1 VSALAM
7 VHQRFSTN
15 TCPTWELAQ
24 PFRTLAHNGEINTV
38 RGNAGWMRARETLFA
53 GEIFGEDVRH
63 ILPVITPR
71 GSDSGT
77 LDNVAEM
84 LMHGGRSLAHVMM
97 MLVPEAWQNDG
108 QMPQHKRD
116 FYQYHS
122 CLMEPWD
129 GPAALAFTNGRQ
141 IGAMLDRNGL
151 RPARW
156 MLTHDGLIVMGSE
169 TGVLEF
175 PSERVERKGRLE
187 PGRMFLVDLEQG
199 R

>member
-1 VSALAM
+1 RDDDA
-7 VHQRFSTN
+7 
-15 TCPTWELAQ
+15 
-24 PFRTLAHNGEINTV
+24 
-38 RGNAGWMRARETLFA
+38 
-53 GEIFGEDVRH
+53 
-63 ILPVITPR
+63 
-71 GSDSGT
+71 
-77 LDNVAEM
+77 
-84 LMHGGRSLAHVMM
+84 
-97 MLVPEAWQNDG
+97 VPEAWQNDS

-175 PSERVERKGRLE
+175 PAERVERKGRLE
-187 PGRMFLVDLEQG
+187 PGKMFMVDLEQG
-199 R
+199 RIVEDEESKQDICTRQPYGKWLRDNKITLRDIEAVPSTRPTEQHSLLERQQAFGYTQEDLRLLIVPMAKTGAEAVGSMGTDTPLAVLSDEPQP